1 MAKEVIS
8 GSEALMRALHLEGVK
23 TIFGYPGGAIMPV
36 FDVLYE
42 YTRGEKKMFDHI
54 LVRHEQAAAHAAQGY
69 ARVSGEVGVALVTS
83 GPGATNTLTGVA
95 DAMMDSTPLV
105 VIAGQVG
112 IGALGT
118 DAFQEVDLV
127 GVAQPITKWAYQ
139 IRRPEDVAWAV
150 SRAFYIARSGRPGP
164 VVLDFPKN
172 AQTHGCEWEPVK
184 VDHIRS
190 YNPYPKIDA
199 EAVAQAAEL
208 INAAER
214 PFALVGQGVE
224 LGGAHNELLEF
235 LEKADIPA
243 GRTLLGLSALASD
256 HPLNMGM
263 LGMHGSYA
271 TNMKTQECDVLIA
284 IGMRFSDRV
293 TGLPSTYA
301 KQAKVIHLDID
312 RAEINKNIKSD
323 VAVVGDCKMSLPAI
337 TRLLKKNEHKE
348 WIASFDQYARMENEK
363 VIERDIHPTGGP
375 LLMGEVTN
383 VVAEVTNG
391 EGVLVNDVGQ
401 NQMISSRYFRFRK
414 KRSIV
419 TSGGFGTMGFGL
431 PAAIGATFGAPD
443 RTVCCF
449 FGDGGFQMSIQ
460 ELGTIMEQQA
470 PVKMI
475 LLNNNYLGNVRQ
487 WQDLMYEGRY
497 SFTRMLNPHYDDI
510 ARGYGIPY
518 DAVIDRKDLRAKVE
532 KMMNTPG
539 PYLLECAIKEDED
552 IVPMTLPG
560 KSVDEMLL
568 ELHY

>member
-271 TNMKTQECDVLIA
+271 ANMKTQECDVLIA

-363 VIERDIHPTGGP
+363 VIERDIHPTDGP